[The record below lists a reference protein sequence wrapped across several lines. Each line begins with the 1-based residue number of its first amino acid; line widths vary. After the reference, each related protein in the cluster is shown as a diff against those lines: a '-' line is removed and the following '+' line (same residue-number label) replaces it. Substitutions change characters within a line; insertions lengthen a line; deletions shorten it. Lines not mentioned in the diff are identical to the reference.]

1 MIKKFKMIIFSIIA
15 ILIITSN
22 NIYAAEYK
30 LEITGDDQSKAGES
44 KTLNVKLVSEENI
57 GVISGKVSSDKNVE
71 NIEVK
76 GKNNWN
82 LLAYENGS
90 FKLVKTS
97 GGKNEDV
104 FEITYTI
111 EKETNE
117 DVNLKL
123 TNIVLTTSEYEEKT
137 IEDISKTITIK
148 KENENN
154 PNSSVNNNINTN
166 NTVDKIEIN
175 NQSSN
180 KNTQNKIT
188 NISSTSN
195 KVTNKD
201 TTVSNKVLADA
212 GTTSIIIYVILG
224 VIAIGLVFYT
234 KYKKI

>member
-1 MIKKFKMIIFSIIA
+1 M
-15 ILIITSN
+15 
-22 NIYAAEYK
+22 
-30 LEITGDDQSKAGES
+30 
-44 KTLNVKLVSEENI
+44 
-57 GVISGKVSSDKNVE
+57 
-71 NIEVK
+71 
-76 GKNNWN
+76 
-82 LLAYENGS
+82 AYENGS

-97 GGKNEDV
+97 GGKNEEA

-111 EKETNE
+111 GEKNE

-123 TNIVLTTSEYEEKT
+123 TNIVLTTSEYEEET
-137 IEDISKTITIK
+137 IEDISKTITVK

-154 PNSSVNNNINTN
+154 VNSTVNNNINTN

-188 NISSTSN
+188 NISTTSN
-195 KVTNKD
+195 KATNKD

-212 GTTSIIIYVILG
+212 GTTSIIRYVILG
-224 VIAIGLVFYT
+224 VITIGLIFYT